1 MQHIEKCRM
10 TDLWSLDTPL
20 PIEVMRYEVP
30 HIPLYGTCRGKLL
43 GLLHF
48 CPSAAVFFSKMWGK
62 NVGTPTAF
70 GVAHAAHPEVVLV
83 R

>member
-43 GLLHF
+43 GLLPKVGGVEEF
-48 CPSAAVFFSKMWGK
+48 LPSI
-62 NVGTPTAF
+62 
-70 GVAHAAHPEVVLV
+70 
-83 R
+83 